1 MSSAIK
7 LQYVSNEKGEVTAVQ
22 IPIEAW
28 RAIEQKLESAEAQD
42 WQGMSEEE
50 ITTVEAGLRDFE
62 QGRAVTNDNLLER
75 SRELRRK
82 RA

>member
-22 IPIEAW
+22 IPIETW
-28 RAIEQKLESAEAQD
+28 RSIERQLDRTEEQD
-42 WQGMSEEE
+42 WQGMSEDE
-50 ITTVEAGLRDFE
+50 IAAVEAGLRDFE
-62 QGRAVTNDNLLER
+62 QGRTVTNDSLLER

>member
-1 MSSAIK
+1 MTPAIK

-28 RAIEQKLESAEAQD
+28 RSIEQKLESAEQQD
-42 WQGMSEEE
+42 WQGMSVEE
-50 ITTVEAGLRDFE
+50 IAAVEAGLRDVE
-62 QGRAVTNDNLLER
+62 QGRTVTNDSLLQR
-75 SRELRRK
+75 SRELRKK

>member
-1 MSSAIK
+1 MSPAIK
-7 LQYVSNEKGEVTAVQ
+7 VQYVSNEKGEVTAVQ

-28 RAIEQKLESAEAQD
+28 RAIEQQMGKAEGQG
-42 WQGMSEEE
+42 WQGMSEDE
-50 ITTVEAGLRDFE
+50 IASVEAGLRDVE
-62 QGRAVTNDNLLER
+62 QGRTLTNDSLLEK